1 MERRGIFAA
10 RHLDR
15 ASVVVIVLTFALF
28 ATACWV
34 RGVTHDAF
42 LEVGVLMVS
51 IKLILNTYYM
61 DAHVERL
68 EARLVEMRGLL
79 EALVSASSGSA
90 RTRP

>member
-1 MERRGIFAA
+1 MERRAIFAA

-15 ASVVVIVLTFALF
+15 ASVVVIVLTVALF
-28 ATACWV
+28 ATAFWV

-42 LEVGVLMVS
+42 LEVGVLLVS
-51 IKLILNTYYM
+51 TKLILNTYHM

-79 EALVSASSGSA
+79 EALVSASSESA
-90 RTRP
+90 RTRS